1 MSPYDHPVQKAN
13 RARPIVIADGEI
25 NPAMWNPKLTIVR
38 QSKVRAAHPY
48 RLRAIVDSIQLSD
61 GCIDGI
67 AAVRGGA
74 EIAFTWEY
82 TSAEKWKAERVGASG
97 KATCLASN
105 AKQNDPLILPV
116 DVAARCRSTLDVKL
130 LRGWQDEKHADR

>member
-1 MSPYDHPVQKAN
+1 VPRTHIGY
-13 RARPIVIADGEI
+13 E
-25 NPAMWNPKLTIVR
+25 
-38 QSKVRAAHPY
+38 QSWIRSNY
-48 RLRAIVDSIQLSD
+48 QT

-74 EIAFTWEY
+74 EIAFTWDY

>member
-61 GCIDGI
+61 G
-67 AAVRGGA
+67 VYRRNRGRTRRSG
-74 EIAFTWEY
+74 
-82 TSAEKWKAERVGASG
+82 KAERVGASG

-130 LRGWQDEKHADR
+130 LRGWQDEKQADR

>member
-61 GCIDGI
+61 GVYRRNRGRTRRSGDCIYLGLHI
-67 AAVRGGA
+67 RRKVESRTGGC
-74 EIAFTWEY
+74 
-82 TSAEKWKAERVGASG
+82 VGKG
-97 KATCLASN
+97 Y
-105 AKQNDPLILPV
+105 
-116 DVAARCRSTLDVKL
+116 
-130 LRGWQDEKHADR
+130 